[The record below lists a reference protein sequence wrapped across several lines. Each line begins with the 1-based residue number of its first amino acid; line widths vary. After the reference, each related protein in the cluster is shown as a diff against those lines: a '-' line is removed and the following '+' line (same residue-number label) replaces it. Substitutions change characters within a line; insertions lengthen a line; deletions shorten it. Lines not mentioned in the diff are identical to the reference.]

1 MLLPVAFEVKT
12 ARPIAAVSLV
22 ALLCAACAAGS
33 EPSPLALSE
42 NSATAEPGALATS
55 SVSAQDLPPASSTPA
70 IDKVADIDASPA
82 AANAIRQARAL
93 RTSGKKR
100 EALDLLDK
108 TGGSDKDPAMI
119 GERGLLALE
128 LGQIDKAVDLLARSQ
143 NPGKPDWRM
152 QSAYGAALSAA
163 GRQKEAQAEFSK
175 ALAAAPGQ
183 PSILNNLALSYA
195 LEGRHEDAEKTLR
208 QASAQSGDPQARQ
221 NLALILGLKGKTGE
235 ARAITESV
243 LPAEKAKDNLAYFD
257 TVARTRL
264 SAANPA
270 DMPPLVKSASA
281 SPDRPIMQLGV
292 TE

>member
-12 ARPIAAVSLV
+12 ARPIAAVSLL

-33 EPSPLALSE
+33 DPSPLALSE
-42 NSATAEPGALATS
+42 NSAASETGALATS
-55 SVSAQDLPPASSTPA
+55 SIAAQDLPPASSTPVA
-70 IDKVADIDASPA
+70 YQTADIDASPA

-93 RTSGKKR
+93 RTSGNKR

-108 TGGSDKDPAMI
+108 TGGSDKNPALI

-128 LGQIDKAVDLLARSQ
+128 LGQVDKAVDLLARSQ
-143 NPGKPDWRM
+143 NSARPDWRM

-221 NLALILGLKGKTGE
+221 NLALILGLNGKTGE

-243 LPAEKAKDNLAYFD
+243 LPADKAKDNLAYFD
-257 TVARTRL
+257 TLTRTRVS
-264 SAANPA
+264 SASPA
-270 DMPPLVKSASA
+270 GMPPPVTSASA
-281 SPDRPIMQLGV
+281 STDRPIMQLGV
-292 TE
+292 TD

>member
-12 ARPIAAVSLV
+12 IRPLAAVSL
-22 ALLCAACAAGS
+22 AAMLCAACAAGS
-33 EPSPLALSE
+33 DPSALALSDANAPAGPE
-42 NSATAEPGALATS
+42 APATS
-55 SVSAQDLPPASSTPA
+55 SVTAQDLPPAAATPRSA
-70 IDKVADIDASPA
+70 EVADIKVAPA
-82 AANAIRQARAL
+82 TANAIRQAREL
-93 RTSGKKR
+93 RSSGKKR

-108 TGGSDKDPAMI
+108 TGGADKDPALV

-128 LGQIDKAVDLLARSQ
+128 LGQVDKAVDLLARSQ

-208 QASAQSGDPQARQ
+208 QASAQSADPQARQ
-221 NLALILGLKGKTGE
+221 NLALLLGLKGKTGE
-235 ARAITESV
+235 ARTITQSV
-243 LPAEKAKDNLAYFD
+243 LPPDIAKDNLAYFD
-257 TVARTRL
+257 RVARTRV
-264 SAANPA
+264 SAADPA
-270 DMPPLVKSASA
+270 ATPEPVQSASA
-281 SPDRPIMQLGV
+281 STGRPVMQLGV